1 MNGTEVF
8 ETVAIATFEFY
19 DLGVSI
25 FLKHFWDVSVEF
37 FFFFFFLGFFFSRFV
52 FFSDFG

>member
-37 FFFFFFLGFFFSRFV
+37 FFFLLGFFFFLSRFI
-52 FFSDFG
+52 FFF